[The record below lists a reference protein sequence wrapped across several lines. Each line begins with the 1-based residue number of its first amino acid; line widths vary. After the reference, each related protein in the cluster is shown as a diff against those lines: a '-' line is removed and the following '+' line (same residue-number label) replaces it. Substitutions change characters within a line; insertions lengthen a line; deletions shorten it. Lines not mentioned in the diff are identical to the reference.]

1 MKPHERLCSGIAA
14 LIAVVALAGCGQPP
28 PPAAADVAPPAPVEP
43 VRTSPPPPEPTVPA
57 AEPQAPAPTRVEPPA
72 PRAKATPSPKSE
84 TVAEYQA
91 PPPPAPPPPPAAPR
105 EVVKTLPVGT
115 PVDLIFLDGLSS
127 ELSHTGD
134 PFRARVAQDIR
145 LDGIVVVP
153 AGSIAHGQVG
163 EVTPM
168 KKIGGTARLVLDYSR
183 LELPD
188 GSSLSIAAATTQ
200 EGKSQTKKDAA
211 TIGGAAA
218 GGAVLG
224 KLIGKGSKEALIGAV
239 VGAGVGT
246 AVAAKN
252 KGEQVEIPVGT
263 QLAVELTQAVEITI
277 RRP

>member
-1 MKPHERLCSGIAA
+1 M
-14 LIAVVALAGCGQPP
+14 
-28 PPAAADVAPPAPVEP
+28 
-43 VRTSPPPPEPTVPA
+43 
-57 AEPQAPAPTRVEPPA
+57 
-72 PRAKATPSPKSE
+72 
-84 TVAEYQA
+84 
-91 PPPPAPPPPPAAPR
+91 
-105 EVVKTLPVGT
+105 
-115 PVDLIFLDGLSS
+115 DGLSS

-145 LDGIVVVP
+145 LDGMVVVP
-153 AGSIAHGQVG
+153 AGSIVHGVVG

-168 KKIGGTARLVLDYSR
+168 KKIGGTAKLVLGYSR
-183 LELPD
+183 IELTD
-188 GSSLSIAAATTQ
+188 GSSVQISAATTQ

-252 KGEQVEIPVGT
+252 KGEQVEIPAGT
-263 QLAVELTQAVEITI
+263 GLSVELTRAVDITI
-277 RRP
+277 HP